1 MCFMLSE
8 LRGLCFFNTESGQVK
23 APSSEVLL
31 EIVSSQT
38 TRVSSA
44 DELVICHNWL
54 LLKKHN
60 TVMPR
65 TVHLK
70 ET

>member
-1 MCFMLSE
+1 M
-8 LRGLCFFNTESGQVK
+8 FFNAESGQVK

-38 TRVSSA
+38 TGVSSA
-44 DELVICHNWL
+44 DELVICHNWP

-70 ET
+70 EA